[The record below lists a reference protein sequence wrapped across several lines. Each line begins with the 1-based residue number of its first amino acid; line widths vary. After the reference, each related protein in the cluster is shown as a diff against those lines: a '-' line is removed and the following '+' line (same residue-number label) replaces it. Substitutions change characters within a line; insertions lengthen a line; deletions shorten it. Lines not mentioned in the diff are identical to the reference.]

1 MVCVRV
7 SATWSSHSTSCNPG
21 TWVTPGER
29 DYATSGP
36 PSARVL
42 VDGMVGSLVSFV
54 ADKALTQP
62 HHHTMTCLVPRSL
75 PHMCVE
81 RRVPWGTSCEWGRFL
96 FFPLHVRAQGSHRPL
111 REGRE
116 VFQVSGLYAVAMPAC
131 KRGDEV
137 VAVF

>member
-1 MVCVRV
+1 MCSCERHLVVAQHLVQSWDLGHPRR
-7 SATWSSHSTSCNPG
+7 AGLHS
-21 TWVTPGER
+21 
-29 DYATSGP
+29 P

-96 FFPLHVRAQGSHRPL
+96 FFFLHVRAQGSYRPL